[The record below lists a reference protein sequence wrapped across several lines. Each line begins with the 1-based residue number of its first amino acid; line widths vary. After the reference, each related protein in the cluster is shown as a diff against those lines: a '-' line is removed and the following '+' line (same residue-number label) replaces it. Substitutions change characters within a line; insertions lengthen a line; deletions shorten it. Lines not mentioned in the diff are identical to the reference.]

1 MEDMVNEP
9 TVEIEALRSIPFF
22 AALSEEDLESVLR
35 VARSQTFDQ
44 GQAIV
49 EKGDTG
55 DAMYVIVEGRA
66 QVDVGGRYHDLRAG
80 AFFGEMA
87 LITEQ
92 RRMATV
98 KAVEPVQALVITAED
113 FRQFLL
119 QNPTVAVT
127 MLRAVLER
135 LREVQERI
143 DAWMGTG

>member
-1 MEDMVNEP
+1 MDESR
-9 TVEIEALRSIPFF
+9 VEIEALRSIPFF
-22 AALSEEDLESVLR
+22 AALSQEDLESVLQ
-35 VARSQTFDQ
+35 VARARTFEQ

-49 EKGDTG
+49 EKGEAG
-55 DAMYVIVEGRA
+55 DAMYVIVQGRA
-66 QVDVGGRYHDLRAG
+66 QVDVGGRYHDLRPG

-98 KAVEPVQALVITAED
+98 KAVEPVQALMITADD

-119 QNPTVAVT
+119 ENPTVTVT